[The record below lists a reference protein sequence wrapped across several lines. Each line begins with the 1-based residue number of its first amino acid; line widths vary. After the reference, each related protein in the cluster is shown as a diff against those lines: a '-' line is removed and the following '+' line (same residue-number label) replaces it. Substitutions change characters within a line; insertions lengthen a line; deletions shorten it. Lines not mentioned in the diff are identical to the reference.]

1 MLLYLR
7 IDFDSLFL
15 FEPDTKVLT
24 NTGMINPKPFTSLIR
39 IRRCDLLVTFLMKI
53 HSVYITN
60 QNFNSS
66 MIQEHKLGNDTISID
81 LRIKQN
87 GT

>member
-39 IRRCDLLVTFLMKI
+39 IRRCDLLETFLMEML
-53 HSVYITN
+53 SVCIAN
-60 QNFNSS
+60 QNFNLS
-66 MIQEHKLGNDTISID
+66 MIKEYKLSNDTILID
-81 LRIKQN
+81 LRIQN